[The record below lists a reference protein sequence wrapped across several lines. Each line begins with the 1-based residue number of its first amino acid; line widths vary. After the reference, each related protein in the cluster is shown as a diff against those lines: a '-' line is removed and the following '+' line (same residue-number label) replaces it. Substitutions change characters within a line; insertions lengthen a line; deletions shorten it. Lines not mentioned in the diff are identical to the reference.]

1 MAITTYAEL
10 KSSISNWANRD
21 DLDAVIPDFIS
32 LAEAGMDRSIR
43 HWRMEKRV
51 ETTLNEQYENLPSDF
66 VETLELTLTDGDMLT
81 LISTADMQ
89 RRKRDSVVT
98 GKPKYY
104 RVSSDQFEFYPAP
117 DGSYGLS
124 LQYYGKTPALS
135 DINTSNWILEN
146 APDVY
151 LYGSLLQAAPY
162 LGDDSRVQV
171 WGSLYTAGLEGLRQ
185 ENMTAKYSGP
195 LKMGVPK

>member
-10 KSSISNWANRD
+10 KTAIANWLNRD
-21 DLDAVIPDFIS
+21 DLTSVIPDFIT
-32 LAEAGMDRSIR
+32 LTEAQLNRSIR

-51 ETTLNEQYENLPSDF
+51 ETTLDEQYENLPSDF
-66 VETLELTLTDGDMLT
+66 METLELTLTDGDMLT

-89 RRKRDSVVT
+89 RRKRDSVTT
-98 GKPKYY
+98 GKPRFY

-117 DGSYGLS
+117 DGSYTLS

-135 DINTSNWILEN
+135 DSNTSNWMLEY
-146 APDVY
+146 APDLY

-162 LGDDSRVQV
+162 LGEDQRLQV
-171 WGSLYTAGLEGLRQ
+171 WGNLYTAALQEIQQ

>member
-1 MAITTYAEL
+1 MALSTFAEL
-10 KSSISNWANRD
+10 KSSIADWLNRN
-21 DLDAVIPDFIS
+21 DLTSVIPDFIS
-32 LAEAGMDRSIR
+32 LTEAQMNRSIR

-51 ETTLNEQYENLPSDF
+51 ETTLDEQYENLPSDF
-66 VETLELTLTDGDMLT
+66 METLELTLTDGDMLT

-89 RRKRDSVVT
+89 RRKRDSVT
-98 GKPKYY
+98 SGKPKYY

-117 DGSYGLS
+117 DSSYTLS

-135 DINTSNWILEN
+135 DSNTSNWILEY
-146 APDVY
+146 APDLY

-162 LGDDSRVQV
+162 LGEDARIQT
-171 WGSLYTAGLEGLRQ
+171 WGTLYASALEAIEQ

>member
-10 KSSISNWANRD
+10 KTAIANWLNRD
-21 DLDAVIPDFIS
+21 DLTSVIPDFIT
-32 LAEAGMDRSIR
+32 LTEAQLNRSIR

-51 ETTLNEQYENLPSDF
+51 ETTLDEQYENLPSDF
-66 VETLELTLTDGDMLT
+66 METLELTLTDGDMLT

-89 RRKRDSVVT
+89 RRKRDTIAT
-98 GKPKYY
+98 GKPRFY

-117 DGSYGLS
+117 DGDYTLS

-135 DINTSNWILEN
+135 DSNTSNWMLEY
-146 APDVY
+146 APDLY

-162 LGDDSRVQV
+162 LGEDQRLQV
-171 WGSLYTAGLEGLRQ
+171 WGNLYTAAFQEIQQ

>member
-1 MAITTYAEL
+1 MALSTFAEL
-10 KSSISNWANRD
+10 KSSIADWLNRD
-21 DLDAVIPDFIS
+21 DLTSVIPDFIT
-32 LAEAGMDRSIR
+32 LAEAQMNRSIR

-51 ETTLNEQYENLPSDF
+51 ETTLDEQYENLPSDF
-66 VETLELTLTDGDMLT
+66 LETLELTLTDGDMLT
-81 LISTADMQ
+81 LIATADMQ
-89 RRKRDSVVT
+89 RRKRDSVT
-98 GKPKYY
+98 SGKPKYY

-117 DGSYGLS
+117 DSSYTLS

-135 DINTSNWILEN
+135 DSNTSNWILEY
-146 APDVY
+146 APDLY

-162 LGDDSRVQV
+162 LGDDVRVQT
-171 WGSLYTAGLEGLRQ
+171 WGALYGSALQAIEQ

>member
-1 MAITTYAEL
+1 MPITTYAEL
-10 KSSISNWANRD
+10 KTAIANWLNRD
-21 DLDAVIPDFIS
+21 DLTSVIPDFVT
-32 LAEAGMDRSIR
+32 LAEAQMNRAVR

-51 ETTLNEQYENLPSDF
+51 ETTLDEQYENLPSDF

-117 DGSYGLS
+117 DGDYTLS

-135 DINTSNWILEN
+135 DSNTSNWILEN
-146 APDVY
+146 APDLY
-151 LYGSLLQAAPY
+151 LYGCLLQAAPY
-162 LGDDSRVQV
+162 LGDDNRAQV
-171 WGSLYTAGLEGLRQ
+171 WGSLYAAALEALEQ

>member
-10 KSSISNWANRD
+10 KTAIANWLNRD
-21 DLDAVIPDFIS
+21 DLTSVIPDFIT
-32 LAEAGMDRSIR
+32 LTEAQLNRSIR

-51 ETTLNEQYENLPSDF
+51 ETTLDEQYENLPSDF
-66 VETLELTLTDGDMLT
+66 METLELTLTDGDMLT

-89 RRKRDSVVT
+89 RRKRDSVTT
-98 GKPKYY
+98 GKPRFY

-117 DGSYGLS
+117 DGSYTLS

-135 DINTSNWILEN
+135 DSNTSNWMLEY
-146 APDVY
+146 APDLY

-162 LGDDSRVQV
+162 LGEDQRLQV
-171 WGSLYTAGLEGLRQ
+171 WGSLYTAALQEIQQ